1 MPRILGARV
10 AHLPVLDGARSWRG
24 RMVDFVL
31 RRLVLARLL
40 RYRHCR
46 SAGLVMWNRSS
57 WGCLVYFGSVG
68 WCSYLV
74 CDGSGTPV
82 FSWVALD
89 RLVSWSLSSA
99 PSWSDELH
107 VSCAVVT

>member
-31 RRLVLARLL
+31 RRLVLAQLL

-46 SAGLVMWNRSS
+46 SAALVMWNRSS
-57 WGCLVYFGSVG
+57 WELFSVWRQCWRVLLLG
-68 WCSYLV
+68 V
-74 CDGSGTPV
+74 
-82 FSWVALD
+82 
-89 RLVSWSLSSA
+89 
-99 PSWSDELH
+99 
-107 VSCAVVT
+107 

>member
-10 AHLPVLDGARSWRG
+10 AYLPVLDGARSWRG
-24 RMVDFVL
+24 RMVDSVL

-74 CDGSGTPV
+74 CDGPGTPV